1 MAGSLNKV
9 FLIGNL
15 GADPEVRQA
24 QSGREIV
31 TFSMATSES
40 WKDKQTGERKDRTQ
54 WHRIVIF
61 NEGLGKIAQNL
72 LKKGTKV
79 YIEGQLQTR
88 KYNDSSGQE
97 KWTTEVVLQGYKGE
111 LTVLDKKR
119 QDEGY
124 ASSKNE
130 NIENESSDLSS
141 EKFENTSGS
150 GDDISKM
157 EDDIPF

>member
-124 ASSKNE
+124 TSSRNE
-130 NIENESSDLSS
+130 NTENESSDLSS

>member
-111 LTVLDKKR
+111 LTVLDRKR
-119 QDEGY
+119 QDEGDT
-124 ASSKNE
+124 SSRNE
-130 NIENESSDLSS
+130 NTENESSDISS
-141 EKFENTSGS
+141 EKSENTSGS

>member
-31 TFSMATSES
+31 NFTMPTSETS
-40 WKDKQTGERKDRTQ
+40 KDKQTGERKDSTQ

-111 LTVLDKKR
+111 LTVLDRER
-119 QDEGY
+119 QDEGDT
-124 ASSKNE
+124 SSRNE
-130 NIENESSDLSS
+130 NTENESSDISS
-141 EKFENTSGS
+141 EKSENTSGS

>member
-24 QSGREIV
+24 QNGREIV

-119 QDEGY
+119 QDEGD
-124 ASSKNE
+124 APSRNE
-130 NIENESSDLSS
+130 NTANESSGISS
-141 EKFENTSGS
+141 ENFENTSGS

>member
-40 WKDKQTGERKDRTQ
+40 WKDKQTGERKDKTQ

-124 ASSKNE
+124 TSSRNE
-130 NIENESSDLSS
+130 NTENESSDLSS